1 MSVSKYQTQSG
12 IRYKAKFNSNHQT
25 YKQHGFMNR
34 RDAKDWEIAERAR
47 INVGG
52 MRSDKTITVAEYLEW
67 WHGSFVWRASEQQ
80 FIRNA
85 KRRKFGRANHIRNR
99 QHIDRISAAIGN
111 IKICDLMPKT
121 VYAMEERLTKST
133 ANPKGLAPSTIRKLQ
148 FMLKGALEDGVIEQ
162 RLQANPIAGMT
173 AVPASALEGKDQ
185 LKVFQDHEVD
195 LLLATADK
203 LYAED
208 KRWHLWAVMA
218 VWSGMR
224 KGEMAGLQWGDI
236 DGNRL
241 YVQRSV
247 DWSMGETKPV
257 LKSPKS
263 KAGTRD
269 IPLASTVVEALKTY
283 RAWQGEIYLKA
294 GRSMTNETLV
304 FFNDRTFGL
313 VHKSVPQDR
322 WNKLLKAAGLPHRS
336 MHITRHTF
344 ASRAIR
350 GGIRRELLSAVM
362 GHSEEQVTTKVYGH
376 LMDDSFGDTLKVL
389 HSVENGLGR
398 Q

>member
-1 MSVSKYQTQSG
+1 M
-12 IRYKAKFNSNHQT
+12 
-25 YKQHGFMNR
+25 
-34 RDAKDWEIAERAR
+34 
-47 INVGG
+47 
-52 MRSDKTITVAEYLEW
+52 
-67 WHGSFVWRASEQQ
+67 
-80 FIRNA
+80 
-85 KRRKFGRANHIRNR
+85 
-99 QHIDRISAAIGN
+99 
-111 IKICDLMPKT
+111 
-121 VYAMEERLTKST
+121 
-133 ANPKGLAPSTIRKLQ
+133 
-148 FMLKGALEDGVIEQ
+148 IEQ
-162 RLQANPIAGMT
+162 RLQANPIVGMT
-173 AVPASALEGKDQ
+173 AVTASALEGKDQ

-208 KRWHLWAVMA
+208 RRWQLWAVMA

-224 KGEMAGLQWGDI
+224 KGELAGLQWGDI
-236 DGNRL
+236 EGNRL

-283 RAWQGEIYLKA
+283 RTWQGEIYLKA
-294 GRSMTNETLV
+294 GRSVTNETLV

-362 GHSEEQVTTKVYGH
+362 GHSEEQVTTQVYGH
-376 LMDDSFGDTLKVL
+376 LMDDSFEDTLKVL

>member
-1 MSVSKYQTQSG
+1 
-12 IRYKAKFNSNHQT
+12 
-25 YKQHGFMNR
+25 
-34 RDAKDWEIAERAR
+34 
-47 INVGG
+47 

-67 WHGSFVWRASEQQ
+67 WHGSFVWCASEQQ

-99 QHIDRISAAIGN
+99 QHIDRVSAAIGN
-111 IKICDLMPKT
+111 IKIYDLMPET
-121 VYAMEERLTKST
+121 VYAMEERLTKSN

-173 AVPASALEGKDQ
+173 AVPASALEGNNQ

-208 KRWHLWAVMA
+208 RRWHLWAVMA

-269 IPLASTVVEALKTY
+269 IQLASIVVEALKTY

-362 GHSEEQVTTKVYGH
+362 GHSEEQVTTQVYRH
-376 LMDDSFGDTLKVL
+376 LMDDSFDDTLKVM
-389 HSVENGLGR
+389 HSVENGLAR